1 MQKSRVVVTGMGAI
15 TPIGLTVEEF
25 WENVKAQKVGIGA
38 ITKFDTTDFKVKLA
52 AEVKDFDAQAY
63 MDFKQA
69 KRMELFSQYAVAAA
83 GQANYAA
90 SKAGV
95 IGLTKSAAKEL
106 ASRQIT
112 VNAIAPGYI
121 DTDMTAVLSDS
132 VKESVQSSIPLK
144 RMGTAQDIAQAAV
157 FLASDKA
164 SYITGQ
170 VLSVNGG
177 MV

>member
-1 MQKSRVVVTGMGAI
+1 MSRLEEEMQKSRVVVTGMGAI

-83 GQANYAA
+83 GQAIKRCRTGYGKRRRIPRRNVYRFRN
-90 SKAGV
+90 
-95 IGLTKSAAKEL
+95 
-106 ASRQIT
+106 RQLRCHG
-112 VNAIAPGYI
+112 A
-121 DTDMTAVLSDS
+121 
-132 VKESVQSSIPLK
+132 
-144 RMGTAQDIAQAAV
+144 
-157 FLASDKA
+157 
-164 SYITGQ
+164 
-170 VLSVNGG
+170 
-177 MV
+177 

>member
-1 MQKSRVVVTGMGAI
+1 MSRLEEEMQKSRVVVTGMGAI

-83 GQANYAA
+83 GQAI
-90 SKAGV
+90 KDAG
-95 IGLTKSAAKEL
+95 LDMAKED
-106 ASRQIT
+106 AYRVGT
-112 VNAIAPGYI
+112 
-121 DTDMTAVLSDS
+121 
-132 VKESVQSSIPLK
+132 SI
-144 RMGTAQDIAQAAV
+144 GSGIG
-157 FLASDKA
+157 S
-164 SYITGQ
+164 
-170 VLSVNGG
+170 
-177 MV
+177 